1 MCLAERCT
9 GEERCMFRMHGSE
22 SIRVQLS
29 DQVKSPA
36 ICFTDCISIK
46 KLTGAPVAEV
56 PSWI

>member
-1 MCLAERCT
+1 ML
-9 GEERCMFRMHGSE
+9 RMHGSE

-29 DQVKSPA
+29 DQVKPPA